1 MDTNGLMAGKAWV
14 NEKAKNV
21 ENKGAEKKDPEH
33 DGKKVFMKE
42 IEPEPQPERTP
53 AESRS
58 IYTRAMTDMHNTN
71 VMAIYARQCL
81 GNLEYVKAKDIGAAA
96 DDQYKD
102 LEEKLSAVAALSDES
117 NPRESKEKIDDMLSA
132 VHNYISDNSHAD
144 NATLKTICLNLK
156 SFRKAARAYY
166 QENDIQTEEDK
177 TYKQILEDEYP
188 NMMRGVSENE
198 KRRFSIEAEKQREN
212 IRKLLKKVREN
223 YRELQNCNPHG
234 VTNSAQFNR
243 MFAAVERANN
253 LTENSTMMEIRK
265 AISDVHATASIYND
279 KINAQGMFGGQLIVG
294 KKKGYY
300 RRQAAMNLKNVSI
313 DLLFRMDDM
322 TDPYR
327 SLTDQITHPTVHKG
341 NKQKNTHP
349 ELKIGK

>member
-1 MDTNGLMAGKAWV
+1 MYRVCISFSDLLIRLVCREYMCLDLFN
-14 NEKAKNV
+14 
-21 ENKGAEKKDPEH
+21 
-33 DGKKVFMKE
+33 
-42 IEPEPQPERTP
+42 
-53 AESRS
+53 
-58 IYTRAMTDMHNTN
+58 
-71 VMAIYARQCL
+71 YARQCL
-81 GNLEYVKAKDIGAAA
+81 GNLEYVKAKDIGAVA

-102 LEEKLSAVAALSDES
+102 LEEKLSAVAALSDET

-132 VHNYISDNSHAD
+132 VHNYISDNAHAD

-156 SFRKAARAYY
+156 SFRKAAKAYY

-198 KRRFSIEAEKQREN
+198 KRRFSIEAEKQRES

-223 YRELQNCNPHG
+223 FKELKDCNPQG
-234 VTNSAQFNR
+234 VANSVQFNR
-243 MFAAVERANN
+243 MFAAAERANN

-279 KINAQGMFGGQLIVG
+279 KINAQGLFGGQLIVG

-313 DLLFRMDDM
+313 DLLFRMDYM

-327 SLTDQITHPTVHKG
+327 SLTDQITNPAAKKG
-341 NKQKNTHP
+341 NKQMNHHP
-349 ELKIGK
+349 ELKLGK